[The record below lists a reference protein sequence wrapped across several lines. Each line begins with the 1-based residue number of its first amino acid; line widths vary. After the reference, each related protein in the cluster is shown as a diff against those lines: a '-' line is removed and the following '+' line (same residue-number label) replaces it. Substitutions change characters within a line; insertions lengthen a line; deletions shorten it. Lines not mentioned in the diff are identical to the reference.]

1 MATKLDK
8 YTHVIKAVSEKGK
21 TRFSY
26 TNDPDNRI
34 IVLQKAGYTP
44 VEGET
49 SIQSEKLVTP
59 MTKDEHKASLNVA

>member
-26 TNDPDNRI
+26 TNEYLKISGSNIDGHPCC
-34 IVLQKAGYTP
+34 V
-44 VEGET
+44 
-49 SIQSEKLVTP
+49 
-59 MTKDEHKASLNVA
+59 